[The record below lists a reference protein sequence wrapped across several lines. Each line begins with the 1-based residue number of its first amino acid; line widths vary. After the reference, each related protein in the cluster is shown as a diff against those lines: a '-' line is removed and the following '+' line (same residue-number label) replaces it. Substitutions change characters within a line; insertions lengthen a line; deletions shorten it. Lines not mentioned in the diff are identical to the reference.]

1 MDGAVPYYQDVSS
14 DAVNLN
20 LKQKEAI
27 YRDGLQNKKPE
38 VGSIS

>member
-14 DAVNLN
+14 DVVNLN

-27 YRDGLQNKKPE
+27 CGDGLQNKKPE